1 MKPINGAQKY
11 LCEMKRNLERNL
23 CIHPAFTTLHTSVG
37 FKHRFKCQ
45 CEERRSQVPSDN
57 PVYTEALR
65 LLLTVK
71 SWKLIMFSH
80 SFSADA
86 SGYSEKGGRLEVKN
100 HEVITVHRLNVDYN
114 NFKFT

>member
-1 MKPINGAQKY
+1 M
-11 LCEMKRNLERNL
+11 L
-23 CIHPAFTTLHTSVG
+23 
-37 FKHRFKCQ
+37 
-45 CEERRSQVPSDN
+45 SDN

-71 SWKLIMFSH
+71 SWKLMFSH

-86 SGYSEKGGRLEVKN
+86 SGYSEKWGRLEVKN
-100 HEVITVHRLNVDYN
+100 HDVITIHRLNVDYN